1 MSQQDEFNDRKNRNV
16 GRPKTLDKSQ
26 IRDKKVMLSFT
37 QEEYNDL
44 VKMQKLLN
52 RSTLTSTISYFI
64 DRGRE
69 AVEKDFSRSR

>member
-1 MSQQDEFNDRKNRNV
+1 MSNEDIENRKNRNV
-16 GRPKTLDKSQ
+16 GRPKIEDKSK

-37 QEEYNDL
+37 QEEYDEL

-52 RSTLTSTISYFI
+52 RSTLTSTLNYFI

-69 AVEKDFSRSR
+69 AVEKDFSRNR

>member
-1 MSQQDEFNDRKNRNV
+1 MSTDDRKNRNV
-16 GRPKTLDKSQ
+16 GRPKVEDKSK

-37 QEEYNDL
+37 QDEYDEL

-52 RSTLTSTISYFI
+52 RSTLTSTINYFI

>member
-1 MSQQDEFNDRKNRNV
+1 MNNDELERRKNRTV
-16 GRPKTLDKSQ
+16 GRPKIDDKSK

-37 QEEYNDL
+37 QEEYDDL

-52 RSTLTSTISYFI
+52 RSTLTSTINYFI

-69 AVEKDFSRSR
+69 AVEKDFSRER